1 MYGRYITLMSRMKK
15 LDKGLST
22 AAVDAHVGARIRE
35 RRIVLGLTQKQL
47 TGMIGVTY
55 QQMTKYERGIN
66 RVSAGRLYDIAR
78 ALNAPIGYFYEG
90 LEQEAPQPASPCQ
103 RMLID
108 IARDFSEIQ
117 NEKHQMAIHQL
128 ARALAGH

>member
-1 MYGRYITLMSRMKK
+1 MGRMKK
-15 LDKGLST
+15 LDKGPSA

-35 RRIVLGLTQKQL
+35 RRIVLGLTQQQL
-47 TGMIGVTY
+47 AGMIGVTY

-66 RVSAGRLYDIAR
+66 RVSAGRLYDIAC

-90 LEQEAPQPASPCQ
+90 LDQDAPQPISPRQ
-103 RMLID
+103 RMLLD
-108 IARDFSEIQ
+108 IARNFSEIQ
-117 NEKHQMAIHQL
+117 NEKHQVGVSQL

>member
-1 MYGRYITLMSRMKK
+1 MTGMKK
-15 LDKGLST
+15 LNKGPSA

-35 RRIVLGLTQKQL
+35 RRIVLGLTQHQV

-66 RVSAGRLYDIAR
+66 RVSAGRLYDIAC

-90 LEQEAPQPASPCQ
+90 LDQDQEARQPASPRR
-103 RMLID
+103 RMLLD
-108 IARDFSEIQ
+108 IARNFSEIQ
-117 NEKHQMAIHQL
+117 NEKHQVAVHQL

>member
-1 MYGRYITLMSRMKK
+1 MGRMKK
-15 LDKGLST
+15 LNKGPSA

-35 RRIVLGLTQKQL
+35 RRIVLGLTQQQL
-47 TGMIGVTY
+47 TGVIGITY

-66 RVSAGRLYDIAR
+66 RVSAGRLYDIAC

-90 LEQEAPQPASPCQ
+90 LDQEAPQPASPRQ
-103 RMLID
+103 RMLVD
-108 IARDFSEIQ
+108 IARDFSKMQ
-117 NEKHQMAIHQL
+117 NEKHRVAVHQL

>member
-1 MYGRYITLMSRMKK
+1 
-15 LDKGLST
+15 
-22 AAVDAHVGARIRE
+22 
-35 RRIVLGLTQKQL
+35 VLGLTQQQL

-66 RVSAGRLYDIAR
+66 RVSVGRLYDIAR
-78 ALNAPIGYFYEG
+78 ALNTPIGYFYEG
-90 LEQEAPQPASPCQ
+90 LDQEAPLPASPRQ
-103 RMLID
+103 RMLLD
-108 IARDFSEIQ
+108 ISRDFSEIQ